1 MRFPFL
7 LLLVALLIIEICH
20 AQNCEG
26 KICGDDG
33 AGGSCGS
40 CQGHQVCAAF
50 GSACSPPSDEGLY
63 RVGVDYHSTTDDFSN
78 RDALHLCSDTI
89 FVYTKHLCKL
99 NK

>member
-7 LLLVALLIIEICH
+7 LFLLTLVIIEICH
-20 AQNCEG
+20 GQNCEG

-40 CQGHQVCAAF
+40 CQGHQVCRAF
-50 GSACSPPSDEGLY
+50 GSACAPPSDEGNY

-78 RDALHLCSDTI
+78 REAIIHNIHLCSGTI
-89 FVYTKHLCKL
+89 FVYKIL
-99 NK
+99 